1 MDIRLQWAQ
10 LIGGWIF
17 SWPAAVVIVSFGLR
31 QQIVQWLGGITGLK
45 AGPVKI
51 TRQLEAVAKAGQSA
65 LDSVSQMIVLLGESR
80 MTELR
85 VTLKTVG
92 VVFDKEDQEKMFQ
105 QISDIEKLL
114 KKIESTRAKAS

>member
-1 MDIRLQWAQ
+1 MDIKLQWAQ

-31 QQIVQWLGGITGLK
+31 QQIVQWFGGITGLK

-65 LDSVSQMIVLLGESR
+65 LDSVSQMIILLGESR

-114 KKIESTRAKAS
+114 KKIERTREKAN